1 MNQMRCNRGAN
12 QPRVYIG
19 LAARLVLAL
28 VIAAVFLLGW
38 LLRESFLLSVAVV
51 VSVCL
56 VDPRSRLISHS
67 ARARGV
73 AVIGAPGV
81 GKSRLLG
88 RVLAWGDF
96 LSGIPQL
103 ICDPIGTTIDNFL
116 HKLITELQ
124 YLPESE
130 QERYRERVRY
140 FDMSGSDGYVLR
152 LPLYFRLGTERSLRE
167 IAVRLPQLYRKSEPE
182 LATRPIMGAA
192 PLTKIGTYTGIVLTA
207 LGFQITE
214 AKSLLSHPTAWF
226 DRFALAEKRYPAAAE
241 AVRFFREEYCRM
253 RAAERE
259 RLTTALLDRLF
270 PISLDRRL
278 QAMFGASQP
287 GIKFDDASAKQETIL
302 LDARRVRDPDLRRFL
317 LLWVFT
323 YFFEWVK
330 TQGRRRQPFG
340 LILDELVAMTS
351 KVIAGDNPFG
361 QELAEFI
368 HQYQR
373 NAQIW
378 CSVAFQSPLQL
389 DSEVRETVL
398 SLGTLILGQAP
409 TKNAARVLAE
419 HLCFPNP
426 QHIKHERVIQRNPYS
441 IGGVTRVPEPQ
452 IEPVFMPLNEQ
463 LELYV
468 QRMQRLPRYSFL
480 LRPALSEG
488 EISTEVHRIHIRDID
503 RDRET
508 GEYSFPHQ
516 GLMERLRATLAA
528 KHGTPVHVLL
538 AEQEKRL
545 QPTAARPTPAPTTNG
560 KPPLLATEQ
569 HAPRPEIPET
579 EAASQ
584 PPPAIRHR
592 RRIS

>member
-1 MNQMRCNRGAN
+1 
-12 QPRVYIG
+12 
-19 LAARLVLAL
+19 
-28 VIAAVFLLGW
+28 
-38 LLRESFLLSVAVV
+38 
-51 VSVCL
+51 
-56 VDPRSRLISHS
+56 
-67 ARARGV
+67 
-73 AVIGAPGV
+73 
-81 GKSRLLG
+81 
-88 RVLAWGDF
+88 
-96 LSGIPQL
+96 
-103 ICDPIGTTIDNFL
+103 
-116 HKLITELQ
+116 
-124 YLPESE
+124 
-130 QERYRERVRY
+130 
-140 FDMSGSDGYVLR
+140 
-152 LPLYFRLGTERSLRE
+152 
-167 IAVRLPQLYRKSEPE
+167 
-182 LATRPIMGAA
+182 MGAA
-192 PLTKIGTYTGIVLTA
+192 PLTKIGTYTGIVLYA

-214 AKSLLSHPTAWF
+214 AKSLLSDPTAWF
-226 DRFALAEKRYPAAAE
+226 DRFSQAEKRYPSSAE

-253 RAAERE
+253 RPSERE
-259 RLTTALLDRLF
+259 RLTTAFLDRIF
-270 PISLDRRL
+270 PISLDKRL
-278 QAMFGASQP
+278 RAMLGASQP
-287 GIKFDDASAKQETIL
+287 SFGLDDASAKQETIL